1 MSYNLSNSG
10 FKVGAADP
18 YVVGGVDVA
27 LADGGT
33 GASDAAGARTNLGL
47 VIGTNVQ
54 AYDAD
59 LAAIAGLVSAA
70 DKLPYFTGSGTA
82 GVADFSAAGRA
93 LVDDVDAT
101 AQRATLG
108 LGSMATQGAGAVAIT
123 GGTMSGVTITGL
135 PAPVSANDAARKAD
149 VDAAKQGLDAK
160 DSVRVVTIQ
169 ALPGYSRTGNVITA
183 SANGALSVDGVAVAV
198 NDRVLLKDG
207 AAAADNGIYDVTA
220 TGGAGAPY
228 VLTRSSDADTSAKVT
243 TGMYCFVSE
252 GSFADSSWVLTTND
266 VITLN
271 TTGLSFTQ
279 FSGAGQITAG
289 NGLTKTGNT
298 LDVGAGN
305 GIFADADSVRVN
317 LDGSTLTVGGPGL
330 KVSTGGINTN
340 ELANNA
346 VDTAKLA
353 NNAVTAGKINVGGI
367 SASNQF
373 AVGVVDSSALAAGA
387 VSAGKIGVGGVSAA
401 NQFAAGVVDNAALAN
416 GSVGQSKLQANSV
429 GSAEIIDGAVTNSE
443 LANNAV
449 TPAKMDLAQAYAHT
463 GLLSANGGLALKVT
477 VSNVNYTALTS
488 DVVIGIT
495 DTTAART
502 VTLYPI
508 SGNVGKTLVI
518 KDFTGGAAT
527 NNITIDG
534 NASETIDGAT
544 TKVINANYG
553 SLTLVCDVGGWY
565 IV

>member
-47 VIGTNVQ
+47 
-54 AYDAD
+54 
-59 LAAIAGLVSAA
+59 
-70 DKLPYFTGSGTA
+70 
-82 GVADFSAAGRA
+82 
-93 LVDDVDAT
+93 
-101 AQRATLG
+101 
-108 LGSMATQGAGAVAIT
+108 GSMATQAAGAVAIT
-123 GGTMSGVTITGL
+123 GGTMANVTITGL

-169 ALPGYSRTGNVITA
+169 ALPGYTRTGNVITA

-198 NDRVLLKDG
+198 NDRVLVKDG

-220 TGGAGAPY
+220 TGGAGALY
-228 VLTRSSDADTSAKVT
+228 VLTRSVDADTSAKVT

-271 TTGLSFTQ
+271 TTGLAFTQ

-289 NGLTKTGNT
+289 NGLTKLGNT
-298 LDVGAGN
+298 LDVGAGD
-305 GIFADADSVRVN
+305 GIQSDADAITVK
-317 LDGSTLTVGGPGL
+317 LDGTTLAKGASGL

-367 SASNQF
+367 SA
-373 AVGVVDSSALAAGA
+373 
-387 VSAGKIGVGGVSAA
+387 A
-401 NQFAAGVVDNAALAN
+401 NQFAAGVVDSAALASAAVSA
-416 GSVGQSKLQANSV
+416 GKIAVGGVSAANQLAANV
-429 GSAEIIDGAVTNSE
+429 VDSAALADNAVDSGAIAAGAVIAGKYGAGSIATADI
-443 LANNAV
+443 ANNAV
-449 TPAKMDLAQAYAHT
+449 DAGKANLSVAWAHT
-463 GLLSANGGLALKVT
+463 GALSANGGFFQKVT
-477 VSNVNYTALTS
+477 VTNVSYTVLAA
-488 DVVIGIT
+488 DVFVGVT

-502 VTLYPI
+502 ITLPAL
-508 SGNVGKTLVI
+508 SGNTGRTLVI
-518 KDFTGGAAT
+518 KDMSGAAAT

-534 NASETIDGAT
+534 NGAETIDGAT
-544 TKVINANYG
+544 TKLINANYG
-553 SLTLVCDVGGWY
+553 SITLIGDVGGWQ
-565 IV
+565 VV